1 MLDTSNLEDDY
12 LRDNQEYID
21 KGVVREEFLTQARK
35 PLTKASHRYSIGG
48 TSALAEIVDQ
58 NNIKTLRSI
67 YFLSVWVYW

>member
-48 TSALAEIVDQ
+48 TSALAEIVD
-58 NNIKTLRSI
+58 
-67 YFLSVWVYW
+67 